1 MDTRNYTL
9 QVGQAFGNLHEIA
22 LEGGV
27 VHQILYRVESG
38 GNPRLEKYSGRAKQ
52 NLPSIDIRNFAQGH
66 TQPDTEQSFP

>member
-38 GNPRLEKYSGRAKQ
+38 GNPRSEK
-52 NLPSIDIRNFAQGH
+52 
-66 TQPDTEQSFP
+66 